1 MKQDFFHICICHT
14 PVHMYDG
21 LGYLMADHISLF
33 VDIHQTAEC
42 QSVHP
47 FIQGTDTIGKGMGQH
62 RNHLI
67 DQIDAGASLQC
78 LFVKGRSLL
87 DIMRHICNMHPQKI
101 MAILHLK
108 SNRIIQILGI
118 FSINGHG
125 HPISQISAPFSLF
138 RADRFRNR

>member
-1 MKQDFFHICICHT
+1 
-14 PVHMYDG
+14 
-21 LGYLMADHISLF
+21 MADNTAPFIQL
-33 VDIHQTAEC
+33 HQTAEC

-62 RNHLI
+62 RNHLV

-78 LFVKGRSLL
+78 LFVKGRSLF

-101 MAILHLK
+101 VAILHLK